1 VLRRLFDAALRGL
14 NLRAPLTLAI
24 SQQDI
29 ALSIHD
35 KNSML
40 ASASEQRAEPSFI
53 ADALASNQNIFKN
66 QSVNIVLSNV
76 LVRYIVLPWQDK
88 VIKRTD
94 WQAIAR
100 NAFSANFGAVADTWR
115 VQVYLSAIGNNV
127 LVAAID
133 ETLCAQLETS
143 AQQIGFSILS
153 LQPLLTSI
161 LGQNPHECMLV
172 AEPQR
177 LTLGIRQDGN
187 WQQVMVDSP
196 PAGQEFAH
204 AEQLIAR
211 SFMHFNPHAPAQKIP
226 TYVSAALCETW
237 QQQQTA
243 QAQNTSRM
251 QLIKLANRTGNHAQ
265 WLAKISAENHHT
277 DLNFVQRSNS
287 TIGLAGACLL
297 ACSAACAIL
306 FWQQYQQNKQQ
317 ITQSQQIVSK
327 GLPTKPSAK
336 IDSAVT
342 EKKSLAVQAQKA
354 LNLAWMPMLN
364 AFETV
369 KKNNADIKVVQLSPN
384 KNRAEIKLK
393 GETNDFGN
401 LPKFLDDLRANAAF
415 SDAVLTSHHLELEA
429 DKPKAPPIVVFE
441 INVGWQL

>member
-24 SQQDI
+24 SQHDI
-29 ALSIHD
+29 ALSIND
-35 KNSML
+35 KNSLL
-40 ASASEQRAEPSFI
+40 ASASEQHAEPSFI
-53 ADALASNQNIFKN
+53 ADTLVSNQNIFKN

-88 VIKRTD
+88 VVKKSD

-100 NAFSANFGAVADTWR
+100 NAFSTNFGAVANAWR

-127 LVAAID
+127 LAAAID
-133 ETLCAQLETS
+133 ESLCTQLETS
-143 AQQIGFSILS
+143 AQQISFSIRS
-153 LQPLLTSI
+153 IQPLLIRI
-161 LGQNPHECMLV
+161 LGQNPHECLLI

-177 LTLGIRQDGN
+177 LTLGITQNGN
-187 WQQVMVDSP
+187 WQQIMVDSP
-196 PAGQEFAH
+196 PAGQELAH

-211 SFMHFNPHAPAQKIP
+211 SFVHANTQSVAQKIP

-237 QQQQTA
+237 QQQTA
-243 QAQNTSRM
+243 LGQKTQPM

-265 WLAKISAENHHT
+265 WLAKMGAENHRA
-277 DLNFVQRSNS
+277 DLNFVQKTNP

-306 FWQQYQQNKQQ
+306 FWQQYQQNKQK

-327 GLPTKPSAK
+327 GLPTKPIAK
-336 IDSAVT
+336 IDSALA
-342 EKKSLAVQAQKA
+342 EKKALAVQAQKA

-369 KKNNADIKVVQLSPN
+369 KKNNTDIKVVQLSPN

-429 DKPKAPPIVVFE
+429 DKPKASPIVVFE